1 MTKETKTEEVE
12 ETKIRSGLYDFSR
25 KVLLAAVGA
34 AVIAQDEVDSFVTR
48 LVEHGEIAEKDARN
62 LVREVL
68 DKREKILSE
77 READKKKGQ
86 TSIASKAEIEALNK
100 RIDELKKQIEELK
113 K

>member
-1 MTKETKTEEVE
+1 MTTEKKTEEVE
-12 ETKIRSGLYDFSR
+12 ETKNRSGLYEFSR

-34 AVIAQDEVDSFVTR
+34 AVVAQDEVDSFVTR

-68 DKREKILSE
+68 DKREKMLTE
-77 READKKKGQ
+77 RETERKKRQ
-86 TSIASKAEIEALNK
+86 SNVASKAEVEALNK
-100 RIDELKKQIEELK
+100 RIEELKKQVEELK